1 MEEKL
6 RLKWNDFQDNVRT
19 SFGSLRQDTNFS
31 DVTLV
36 CEDGQ
41 QFELHKVVLVS
52 SSSFFKN
59 LLTRN
64 KHPHPLIYMRGVRSE
79 ELAAIMDFLY
89 QGEANLLQDGLDS
102 FLVLAEELQLKG
114 FTRQNFLREDK
125 TEFILPESVLTE
137 SRSSIKTEKVET
149 FQKDGSIS
157 TIPFQPVVT
166 KDYKGLTE
174 LEEQVQSMLKKSPNM
189 ISIGKG
195 SKRRRG
201 ATCKVCG
208 KEGMLQNIK
217 RHIEAYHLDKPVAHP
232 CNLCDKTSRTK
243 CGLWKHKNKDHKKH
257 L

>member
-6 RLKWNDFQDNVRT
+6 RLKWNNFQDNVRT

-89 QGEANLLQDGLDS
+89 QGEANLLQDGLGS

-137 SRSSIKTEKVET
+137 TRSSITTTKVEPFLEDT
-149 FQKDGSIS
+149 FQKDGSVS
-157 TIPFQPVVT
+157 TIPFQTVAKT
-166 KDYKGLTE
+166 IEG
-174 LEEQVQSMLKKSPNM
+174 QIQSMLKKSANV
-189 ISIGKG
+189 ISIEKDL
-195 SKRRRG
+195 KRRRG

>member
-6 RLKWNDFQDNVRT
+6 RLKWNNFQDNVRT

-137 SRSSIKTEKVET
+137 SRSAIKTEKVET
-149 FQKDGSIS
+149 
-157 TIPFQPVVT
+157 VVT

-174 LEEQVQSMLKKSPNM
+174 IEEQVQSMLKKSPNM

-195 SKRRRG
+195 QKRRR
-201 ATCKVCG
+201 AASCKVCG

-217 RHIEAYHLDKPVAHP
+217 RHIEAYHLDKPVSHP

>member
-19 SFGSLRQDTNFS
+19 SFGSLRQDNNFS

-137 SRSSIKTEKVET
+137 SRSAIKTEKVET
-149 FQKDGSIS
+149 
-157 TIPFQPVVT
+157 VVT

-174 LEEQVQSMLKKSPNM
+174 IEEQVQSMLKKSPNM

-195 SKRRRG
+195 QKRRRA